1 MQTSFETIS
10 KSVSRYTAVALAC
23 ILKDIPLTSIK
34 SESPGNSISYGRSV
48 RGGGRFSQPAPVS
61 VASDVTNADATDS
74 QQSKEE
80 LITRLLSH
88 VRVDIVDPGM
98 RLTLQHVTEEE
109 VDTLRQAFAALQLS
123 YIEEMSPSSNPTN
136 YFTIPHNQVFRLLF
150 SLGFDARDVFDAY
163 EAARGR
169 EDIHLRNAEVSV
181 TYKQYAAVAK
191 LTKDL
196 QEMRAKIAFRCSQF
210 RDEKLVA
217 IQARMTELWKLITG
231 DLSDFATISI
241 ARGALYNQL
250 QNLALAFN
258 EILQDETYKA
268 ASNRSLKNLIF
279 TECDAMAALCLFYS
293 DRIWSQFLIEEK
305 ESVAVASLE
314 AVSTG
319 RPVSELATV
328 ARAGH
333 AKSVKQAGHAKSV
346 AQDPMVPASISFATQ
361 AAVIN
366 PNPITGNIQIGA
378 RITATGEQ
386 VPSVMPRHLIFIVD
400 VSGSMG
406 HHARTDSGIFKAAHF
421 IGEAI
426 NQLNETDGFDI
437 ITFDTTADYRTGGFG
452 SAEEKAAALTQRG
465 TNFLLNPVHIPEGG
479 STNLDLV
486 AQLIS
491 MSDSAS
497 LRGRPVDAH
506 QSVVILLSDGATSST
521 YANERHYI
529 GNLGA
534 SSIVRDALL
543 NTWHLNPAST
553 RFVAMGLGSN
563 FNSKVLV
570 AFADDGDFVLLN
582 DSFGSDGYTQI
593 KEEFL
598 AKCRP
603 FTRVEMTGSLATQD
617 GLFGCMETTRGRSQH
632 VAYIELITNMLSQ
645 RLPFLVISSAIMP
658 FLQPERWLC
667 LSQGETVSRTL
678 KFVIP
683 SRTLVS
689 PLSFWVQV
697 RLSDEG
703 LRAAKKS
710 NDIEIDAA
718 QDNDLNTMVTAY
730 ESDIATTQ
738 DESSQGVANAQAYQR
753 AGGRQRV
760 GN

>member
-169 EDIHLRNAEVSV
+169 EDIHLLNAEVSV

-333 AKSVKQAGHAKSV
+333 AKSV

-361 AAVIN
+361 AAMIN

-406 HHARTDSGIFKAAHF
+406 HHAETDSGIFKAAHF

-479 STNLDLV
+479 ITNLDLV

-529 GNLGA
+529 GNPGA

-738 DESSQGVANAQAYQR
+738 DESSHGVANAQAYQR
-753 AGGRQRV
+753 AGGRHHR
-760 GN
+760 